1 MLKKGRGGENKKTPV
16 EVGRR
21 PSRVRLCAR
30 SSQGVGIP
38 FLSDG
43 MPVGSVQRYDFSTNK
58 QTFQKV
64 FHSEHGVLF
73 VEYLKNA
80 IFKPSE
86 RISAPK
92 YGINPQRSRKAK
104 FDPFLNV
111 CAVIN
116 GIGRF
121 GSWYVSLQGNPYC
134 RYQSHSGQH
143 GIPMSNS
150 FRGEQCSASPV
161 STLVCYMLWSPD
173 MMTTV
178 RICVAIHT
186 DASQGDGV
194 PRGQNTRRK
203 AT

>member
-1 MLKKGRGGENKKTPV
+1 M
-16 EVGRR
+16 
-21 PSRVRLCAR
+21 RLCAR

-43 MPVGSVQRYDFSTNK
+43 MPVGSVQRYNFSTNE

-111 CAVIN
+111 WAVIN

-134 RYQSHSGQH
+134 RYQSYSGQH

-150 FRGEQCSASPV
+150 FRGEQSSASPV
-161 STLVCYMLWSPD
+161 STLVCFMLWSPD
-173 MMTTV
+173 MMATV
-178 RICVAIHT
+178 RICIAT
-186 DASQGDGV
+186 QTNDNRGDGV